1 MSLVVAVGACYHI
14 ILTAKQPV
22 SQMTAKG
29 CVTQILHMVFQR
41 MQTVELKRVSVS
53 NKWHYYNYYYYSFDG
68 GRVREEGAGVTDIRP
83 PDLTQKASTER
94 ELLVHVGVCIRNRI
108 HWCYALALRIVL
120 YFFVLV

>member
-53 NKWHYYNYYYYSFDG
+53 NKWHYYNYYYDSFDG
-68 GRVREEGAGVTDIRP
+68 GRVRDEGAGVADIR
-83 PDLTQKASTER
+83 
-94 ELLVHVGVCIRNRI
+94 
-108 HWCYALALRIVL
+108 HWCDKILDLQISRRR
-120 YFFVLV
+120 LVQRGKCWFM